1 MKYEWRKQEK
11 ELYGVKTKAVLVDVP
26 KQKFITIKGQGNPN
40 EEDFSNRIYA
50 EKRTKIGVRTR
61 FGLVF
66 CINIY
71 PLNDCRSLP
80 EQDDCKP
87 FRLAFLPI
95 SQPIHFRRDGRMF
108 LFRSVLIE
116 IPGNI

>member
-1 MKYEWRKQEK
+1 MDKIWRTYKVWA
-11 ELYGVKTKAVLVDVP
+11 GVQYQHL
-26 KQKFITIKGQGNPN
+26 
-40 EEDFSNRIYA
+40 
-50 EKRTKIGVRTR
+50 
-61 FGLVF
+61 
-66 CINIY
+66 
-71 PLNDCRSLP
+71 PLNYCRSLP

-95 SQPIHFRRDGRMF
+95 SQPIHFRRNGRMF

>member
-1 MKYEWRKQEK
+1 MDKEWRTDKVWT
-11 ELYGVKTKAVLVDVP
+11 GVQYQHL
-26 KQKFITIKGQGNPN
+26 
-40 EEDFSNRIYA
+40 
-50 EKRTKIGVRTR
+50 
-61 FGLVF
+61 
-66 CINIY
+66 

-95 SQPIHFRRDGRMF
+95 SQPIHFRRNGRMF

-116 IPGNI
+116 IPKDI